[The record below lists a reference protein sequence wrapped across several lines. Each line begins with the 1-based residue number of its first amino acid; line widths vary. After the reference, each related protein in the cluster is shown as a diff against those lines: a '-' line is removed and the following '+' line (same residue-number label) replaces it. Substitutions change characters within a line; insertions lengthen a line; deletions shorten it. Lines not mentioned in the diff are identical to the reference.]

1 MSTTIDDRV
10 VQMRFD
16 NRDFEKNV
24 AATMSTLDKF
34 KAKLKF
40 KGVKED
46 FDQITKAANSVS
58 LKSIEQQ
65 VDNIENKFSVMGI
78 AVYQIVSRMTN
89 RVIDSAERM
98 VKSLSI
104 GQVTEGFNK
113 YESKLASVQ
122 KIMNATGESIETV
135 QAQLDKLMWYTDE
148 TSYSFT
154 QMTDSIGM
162 FTNAGIDLQTSVKAM
177 QGINNWAGLTGAT
190 VDEANRAM
198 YNLSQAIGANVIQ
211 LMDWKSVMNANM
223 ADKTFKE
230 KVLENAAAMGELQKV
245 SEGVFKTLD
254 GKMEVTAANFQNT
267 LQKRWFTGD
276 VLLKTLDEY
285 SAFSETLYK
294 YVQKTGIGAGELI
307 DAVDEYRDG
316 SKDLEQIAQDLELSV
331 EDTTEVM
338 SVLGDESLDFGRKA
352 FKSGQQTKTFQDA
365 INAVKDA
372 VSTGWMKTWEIIIG
386 DAEQAKE
393 VWGAVVEELLDIFN
407 GGTEARNQML
417 KEWAEGGG
425 RDAALE
431 AISIGWAKLRDIVAA
446 VKKEFRNVFP
456 KKTSSDLIRMTKA
469 VRDFVKNIS
478 MSDNAIHTLKRSV
491 EILANIL
498 KAVSITLKTF
508 GMIAFIV
515 AGQLFKLA
523 DSVLGLL
530 TDLTPLKN
538 KLREALGDARYE
550 KLAGALTRIV
560 ERLKTGFISLIETV
574 TNLFSGKDAEGKVIA
589 DEEKS
594 PLIKFFSKLM
604 EILSVVGGFLLD
616 ALIDGLDALS
626 KFDFK
631 PIISW
636 INDGLD
642 TMWEKLKKIGAFLAP
657 VGKGFKNFF
666 GQVTD
671 GTVIQGFATSLF
683 NAEGSLKNFST
694 TFKKVKNATNVTGFM
709 TLVKNK
715 AMGLSSVFEEFGETI
730 LGLFEKINPAKIL
743 VASFGTALTGVLFT
757 VMDFTKAAANFTNSL
772 TGIGTGIGTALKERI
787 RPSKVKQI
795 ATALTVLAGALI
807 IMSFVDSKKLMEATK
822 AMLML
827 VAGLAVF
834 SAATAAINKFLI
846 DDEKMLS
853 RFKDVSKNMLIL
865 AGAVAVLAAGLA
877 ILGTINTK
885 GLLGKVLA
893 LGAIMAGLAAF
904 AIALAKWAPV
914 LSKNS
919 FAMISY
925 AGAVYLIVLSLQK
938 IASVDMEGIVDNI
951 GALAVIITSLIGI
964 SIAAKAS
971 GGFSGA
977 MGIIALVIG
986 LKLFVWELKSLAEE
1000 DIGKIAQGLFPFVGL
1015 MSILGIIMRMIGKA
1029 GKNAHKLGVAIAAI
1043 GVSMMA
1049 LSYAVR
1055 KIGELPIAD
1064 AVQGGAVVAALLG
1077 VMTLIIKV
1085 FKEGKNKSLEHA
1097 DKIGKAI
1104 LKMSVAIGILSLSL
1118 KFIGSM
1124 DTKEAIQGGLAI
1136 IAFLGMFALIT
1147 KAAGKD
1153 KKAPTGA
1160 IVAMTF
1166 AIGMITTA
1174 LMMLTL
1180 IDKDEVMNAAQAL
1193 TLTLIGFAI
1202 ATNVLNDINFK
1213 MALKQAIIMGLVIGE
1228 LSLGLKYISSV
1239 GDWQSIIAA
1248 GGSLSLAIIAFG
1260 AAMKLLN
1267 NVEVDPKSIGSTLAI
1282 MTVMIIEIGA
1292 LFAALNEFDIKPSI
1306 EAAAAIGIV
1315 MVALGA
1321 SIRLMGELPKID
1333 WKQSL
1338 ALFGGMSAVLIA
1350 AAGAFWIMKDVP
1362 TDGLILKA
1370 TAIGEV
1376 ALAMGATM
1384 LLISKFF
1391 NFNTSWGDFAKPI
1404 VAMVV
1409 TLFAI
1414 AGSFKLLEGIDGNAM
1429 QQQAIALG
1437 MMAVVLEAL
1446 VGVAYTMAKVGKVL
1460 NGGALGAIGSAGL
1473 AVAEVIGIMLLILGT
1488 LGVLV
1493 EAIEALGGDPIGW
1506 INKAG
1511 DLMEAMGGALGKFV
1525 GGIIGGIGEG
1535 LADSL
1540 VKIGEKFTEFKE
1552 VSAPFFEWVETLA
1565 QGQTLAG
1572 VGVIVNAIKNLM
1584 DTSLGQSIG
1593 DLFGDSPL
1601 EKFSELVSSDNTI
1614 VPNIKKFFNDLGS
1627 IGEDKVKNAAA
1638 ILDAIGT
1645 LCIAIDESEDA
1656 FDILGDTEQMNAFGE
1671 GLAKFGEAAVGYNDA
1686 IAYASINE
1694 TLKKKTNIIAD
1705 CIDRLTET
1713 LPDAK
1718 GTLGWFF
1725 SGTEDIGTF
1734 GASLEKFG
1742 SSVSAYNDAI
1752 SGITDEGWDNI
1763 EKSAAAGKLLGA
1775 MSKTLPS
1782 AQGTFMNW
1790 FNGTVPLDQ
1799 FGTQLVAFGVAMR
1812 MYYQTMKGINFDD
1825 GIIDASAT
1833 AAKTLTAIADS
1844 CPDDTDINVL
1854 WGLFTYKSNDSKS
1867 FEEFTANLAA
1877 FGKGMYLYYCNIAN
1891 IKPDIVTA
1899 SANAGMSLVE
1909 LAKTFTD
1916 NSSIWDSLFGNTIEN
1931 FGTQITSL
1939 GSGFNEYY
1947 KAIESIDFG
1956 KVDNSIDSATNML
1969 DFIMSLSE
1977 MESVNTSSY
1986 VRALYDLADAG
1997 ISGFTSAFEESD
2009 EQVKEIGKT
2018 IVSRICDGVK
2028 TSYEKITVEA
2038 SNLINTFVNAVSSK
2052 KEDISDTIRMMM
2064 VNVVTV
2070 FKDYEDDMISSGK
2083 TLMKNFETGIKDG
2096 SVEVI
2101 RAVKKTCSDAV
2112 LTAKGEL
2119 QTNSPSKV
2127 FYDVGGF
2134 TTEGFVNAV
2143 YDNIPV
2149 SNRAMSDMANG
2160 VIDTANDV
2168 FDILGKKSKVFSDIG
2183 NFVMA
2188 GLQNGIEGKRKNVND
2203 AMTAMSKG
2211 MLSTTQEFWQINSP
2225 SVTAEEEIGHY
2236 IIEGVAEGITS
2247 DMSAEE
2253 AAQQKAQNIV
2263 DAFQTEF
2270 DRLALQMETHDLAYE
2285 LWTAVFGDSASEE
2298 ELKAKAIEH
2307 YEQTLESQAS
2317 NVRIAHA
2324 EWQAMI
2330 EQFGESSQKAQES
2343 YNKYLSQNIE
2353 MAKTAK
2359 EYLDT
2364 INGETS
2370 EGGLTV
2376 LDRVMEFQA
2385 ADNAYYEK
2393 LIADGMEKE
2402 EALEKLKER
2411 QNAREPILQSLYEDY
2426 IPPFMTGEVG
2436 SDVEAV
2442 MDKWI
2447 GDYEISLTWKT
2458 AKATSKAT
2466 SKGIQDAFSGEGDSV
2481 MGKLTEFVTR
2491 AAGGEDLEG
2500 LVGEYG
2506 TGIIDTLAKYVS
2518 KLPDAMQGL
2527 GNWVLNKLRNAGIAV
2542 PQGYAQGINDGMGLV
2557 VDSVTNLGELSEQTM
2572 RDVTHTNSPS
2582 KDWIELAH
2590 CLIEGLC
2597 VGLTDD
2603 DAKKMLKEAM
2613 EYLSDFLLNKQ
2624 EEGINIAKTNGQ
2636 VFMQAFSD
2644 GVKSGV
2650 ILGQQAILQAINN
2663 AVINALSSVF
2673 EDIGNR
2679 LGGAISMGIA
2689 NTIPGACATANG
2701 LLQVTI
2707 NAAYTLT
2714 NAVQNNIQT
2723 AINMINQMI
2732 ATAQAALAQLQSMAS
2747 EISAMV
2753 ANAAAEIAS
2762 MKAELASLDM
2772 SVGTSIDYTNQLTTP
2787 QNGMSYND
2795 MVSLMQ
2801 SYNAAQSAASSGAFT
2816 TTGSYITTNNYN
2828 QMLISENGKVRT
2840 ATAAETYRNEK
2851 MFKGNLDKMGSY
2863 SGTTRKTTTRKGR

>member
-24 AATMSTLDKF
+24 ATTMSTLDKF

-267 LQKRWFTGD
+267 LQKKWFTGD

-307 DAVDEYRDG
+307 DAIDEYRDG
-316 SKDLEQIAQDLELSV
+316 SKDIEQIANDLELSV

-338 SVLGDESLDFGRKA
+338 RVLGDESLDFGRKA

-431 AISIGWAKLRDIVAA
+431 AISIGWQKLRDIVAA

-508 GMIAFIV
+508 GVIAFIV

-560 ERLKTGFISLIETV
+560 ERLKSAFLSLIETV
-574 TNLFSGKDAEGKVIA
+574 ANLFTGKNAEGKVIA

-604 EILSVVGGFLLD
+604 EILGVVGGFLLD

-636 INDGLD
+636 INDSLD
-642 TMWEKLKKIGAFLAP
+642 TMWEKLKKIGSFLAP
-657 VGKGFKNFF
+657 VGKAFQNFF
-666 GQVTD
+666 GKVTD
-671 GTVIQGFATSLF
+671 GTVVQGFATSLF
-683 NAEGSLKNFST
+683 DAEGSLRNFGT
-694 TFKKVKNATNVTGFM
+694 TFKKVKNATNITGFM

-715 AMGLSSVFEEFGETI
+715 AMGLSSVFEEFGETV

-772 TGIGTGIGTALKERI
+772 TGIGNALKERI

-795 ATALTVLAGALI
+795 ATALTILAGALI
-807 IMSFVDSKKLMEATK
+807 LMSFVDSKKLMEATK
-822 AMLML
+822 AMLYLM
-827 VAGLAVF
+827 AGLTGMSIVIAGI
-834 SAATAAINKFLI
+834 T
-846 DDEKMLS
+846 KMLGKTKGLTDI
-853 RFKDVSKNMLIL
+853 FKDVSKNMIML

-877 ILGTINTK
+877 ILGTVDTK

-925 AGAVYLIVLSLQK
+925 AGAVYLIVLALQK
-938 IASVDMEGIVDNI
+938 ISTVDMDGIIDNI

-971 GGFSGA
+971 GGFGGG
-977 MGIIALVIG
+977 MGIIAMVAG
-986 LKLFVWELKSLAEE
+986 LKLFVIMLKSLADE
-1000 DIGKIAQGLFPFVGL
+1000 DIGKIAQGLFLFIPIMTV
-1015 MSILGIIMRMIGKA
+1015 LGIIMRLIGKA

-1043 GVSMMA
+1043 GVAMMA

-1064 AVQGGAVVAALLG
+1064 AIQGGLVVAALLS
-1077 VMTLIIKV
+1077 VMTLMIKV

-1147 KAAGKD
+1147 KSIGKD
-1153 KKAPTGA
+1153 KKTPTGA

-1166 AIGMITTA
+1166 AIGLITAA

-1180 IDKDEVMNAAQAL
+1180 VDQKELLAAAGAL
-1193 TLTLIGFAI
+1193 TITLIGFG
-1202 ATNVLNDINFK
+1202 V
-1213 MALKQAIIMGLVIGE
+1213 ALKALDSLKLGSAFIDQAIVMGLIIGE
-1228 LSLGLKYISSV
+1228 LTFALKYLADIK
-1239 GDWQSIIAA
+1239 DWKSLIAA
-1248 GGSLSLAIIAFG
+1248 GGSLGIAVLAVGASL
-1260 AAMKLLN
+1260 KLLSN
-1267 NVEVDPKSIGSTLAI
+1267 IKFDSKNIGSTLAI

-1338 ALFGGMSAVLIA
+1338 ALFGGMAAVLVA

-1409 TLFAI
+1409 TLLAI
-1414 AGSFKLLEGIDGNAM
+1414 AGAFKLVEGIDGNAM
-1429 QQQAIALG
+1429 QQQAIAFG
-1437 MMAVVLEAL
+1437 IMAIVLEAL

-1488 LGVLV
+1488 LGALV

-1535 LADSL
+1535 LANSL

-1565 QGQTLAG
+1565 QGQTLTG
-1572 VGVIVNAIKNLM
+1572 ISVIINAIKNLM

-1627 IGEDKVKNAAA
+1627 IGEDKVKNSAA
-1638 ILDAIGT
+1638 ILDAIGA
-1645 LCIAIDESEDA
+1645 LCIAIDEGEDA
-1656 FDILGDTEQMNAFGE
+1656 FDILGNSEQMTSFSE
-1671 GLAKFGEAAVGYNDA
+1671 GLAKFGAAAVGYNDT

-1734 GASLEKFG
+1734 GKSLEKFG
-1742 SSVSAYNDAI
+1742 ESVFAYNNAI
-1752 SGITDEGWDNI
+1752 SGITDEGWANI
-1763 EKSAAAGKLLGA
+1763 EKSAAAGTLLGE

-1782 AQGTFMNW
+1782 AEGTFMDW
-1790 FNGTVPLDQ
+1790 FNGTVSLDQ
-1799 FGTQLVAFGVAMR
+1799 FGLQLVLFGLAMR
-1812 MYYQTMKGINFDD
+1812 QYYQTMKGINFDD

-1833 AAKTLTAIADS
+1833 AGKTLTALADS
-1844 CPDDTDINVL
+1844 VPDNTKFDIL
-1854 WGLFTYKSNDSKS
+1854 WGLFSYENEKGKA
-1867 FEEFTANLAA
+1867 FEEFAENLAL
-1877 FGKGMYLYYCNIAN
+1877 FGKGMYLYYSWIAN
-1891 IKPDIVTA
+1891 VKPDIVTA
-1899 SANAGMSLVE
+1899 SANAGMSLVN
-1909 LAKTFTD
+1909 LATTFSD

-1931 FGTQITSL
+1931 FGTQIVSL
-1939 GSGFNEYY
+1939 GSGLNSYY
-1947 KAIESIDFG
+1947 ESIKSIDFD
-1956 KVDNSIDSATNML
+1956 KVNASIVSATDML

-1997 ISGFTSAFEESD
+1997 ITGFTSAFDESD
-2009 EQVKEIGKT
+2009 EKVKEIGKT

-2028 TSYEKITVEA
+2028 TSYEKIMVEA

-2070 FKDYEDDMISSGK
+2070 FKDYENDMVSSGK
-2083 TLMKNFETGIKDG
+2083 TLMAKFETGIKDG
-2096 SVEVI
+2096 SVGII
-2101 RAVKKTCSDAV
+2101 RAIKKTCSDAV
-2112 LTAKGEL
+2112 LSAKGEL
-2119 QTNSPSKV
+2119 KTNSPSKI
-2127 FYDVGGF
+2127 FYNIGGS

-2143 YDNIPV
+2143 YDKIPV

-2183 NFVMA
+2183 NYVMA

-2253 AAQQKAQNIV
+2253 AAQKKAQNIV

-2270 DRLALQMETHDLAYE
+2270 NRLAIQMETHDLAYE
-2285 LWTAVFGDSASEE
+2285 LWTTVFGDSASEE

-2426 IPPFMTGEVG
+2426 VPPFMTGGVE
-2436 SDVEAV
+2436 SDVAAV
-2442 MDKWI
+2442 MQEWL
-2447 GDYEISLTWKT
+2447 GDYEIDLTWKT
-2458 AKATSKAT
+2458 AKATS
-2466 SKGIQDAFSGEGDSV
+2466 SGIQNGISQGISDAASSMSNDSIGDIIKRVFSGEDPADIIS
-2481 MGKLTEFVTR
+2481 
-2491 AAGGEDLEG
+2491 
-2500 LVGEYG
+2500 EYG
-2506 TGIIDTLAKYVS
+2506 SGIIDRIAAWSQNLPRWAEGIYPYVRS
-2518 KLPDAMQGL
+2518 LFAAIGVALPEGVSQ
-2527 GNWVLNKLRNAGIAV
+2527 GIAE
-2542 PQGYAQGINDGMGLV
+2542 AQNVANASAEHSMEEVNETARKTVGA
-2557 VDSVTNLGELSEQTM
+2557 
-2572 RDVTHTNSPS
+2572 HSPATT
-2582 KDWIELAH
+2582 WIELAH

-2650 ILGQQAILQAINN
+2650 IMGQQAILQAINN
-2663 AVINALSSVF
+2663 AVIDALSSVF

-2679 LGGAISMGIA
+2679 LGNAISMGIA
-2689 NTIPGACATANG
+2689 NTIPGACATAND

-2714 NAVQNNIQT
+2714 NAVQSNIQT

-2787 QNGMSYND
+2787 QNGMSYSD

-2801 SYNAAQSAASSGAFT
+2801 SYNAAQSAAGSGAFT

-2828 QMLISENGKVRT
+2828 QMLITENGRTRT

-2863 SGTTRKTTTRKGR
+2863 SSTRKTTTTRR